1 MRILAIVTLLLCAGR
16 VAAQDVTE
24 SDRFQLFNECRRM
37 YLIAL
42 VNPAV
47 GNEDTIETLVRRRLR
62 AARLYSERLGD
73 DTAVLQVVYG
83 FGRNTP
89 VRLSYVKHLYDPV
102 SETYGRAPAWRRR
115 PTRDYARARQHLSD
129 LLDHFI
135 HEYLRVNESAC
146 SP

>member
-47 GNEDTIETLVRRRLR
+47 GNEDTIETFVRRRLR
-62 AARLYSERLGD
+62 TARLYSERLGD

-89 VRLSYVKHLYDPV
+89 VRLSYVKD
-102 SETYGRAPAWRRR
+102 T
-115 PTRDYARARQHLSD
+115 AR
-129 LLDHFI
+129 
-135 HEYLRVNESAC
+135 N
-146 SP
+146 